1 MRDEKMPK
9 KRQRKRRIRYDRL
22 FAIFMVLALM
32 IAGVCAFTHKDKS
45 EISDDEIES
54 EDASGLEELE
64 DMQEQEYIES
74 QSEETAYVCLN
85 DVIEYSQ
92 YPDYPTGCEVTALY
106 ILLEYYD
113 VEVTMEELVEALP
126 KGPIPWYDANGV
138 RYGANPAKQFV
149 GDPRYSDSYG
159 VFNEPIRET
168 AEQFKT
174 GAIAKTGATLDDI
187 KEIITSGNPV
197 IAWYTTNIEASIEYR
212 QEWLDYDTGETV
224 IWPAYEHAVVIYGF
238 DDYNNIMY
246 RDPSTGSSAA
256 VGWDTFK
263 EAFEELGGMIVYYD
277 E

>member
-9 KRQRKRRIRYDRL
+9 KRKRKRRIRYDRL

-32 IAGVCAFTHKDKS
+32 IAGVCAFTHKDKLD
-45 EISDDEIES
+45 ISDDEVES
-54 EDASGLEELE
+54 EDTNELEALEE
-64 DMQEQEYIES
+64 DKQEYIES
-74 QSEETAYVCLN
+74 PSEEIASVCLN
-85 DVIEYSQ
+85 NVIEYSQ

-106 ILLEYYD
+106 ILLKYYD
-113 VEVTMEELVEALP
+113 VDVTMDELVEALP
-126 KGPIPWYDANGV
+126 KGPIPWYDADGV
-138 RYGANPAKQFV
+138 RYGANPARQFV

-168 AEQFKT
+168 AEEFKT

-197 IAWYTTNIEASIEYR
+197 IAWYTTNIEAGIEYR

-224 IWPAYEHAVVIYGF
+224 TWPAYEHAVVIYGF
-238 DDYNNIMY
+238 DELSNIMY